1 MCIVDAGVVIYCTH
15 FLNVFNSYEVYIIG
29 IILQY
34 TITDVDECTQA
45 TDDCH
50 LNATCDN
57 TIGSYSCECAT
68 GLTGNGIVCDGMYMY
83 VLENS

>member
-1 MCIVDAGVVIYCTH
+1 MH
-15 FLNVFNSYEVYIIG
+15 IIDS
-29 IILQY
+29 IPQY
-34 TITDVDECTQA
+34 KITDVDECTQA

-83 VLENS
+83 MLQYSLKYTIITVQSQYG